1 MSMFYK
7 GYMIG
12 NTTRKI
18 KANALQGDTS
28 VTINDRNIFTTSTID
43 HSVIGASGKIVAV
56 SNVDVQ
62 NNTLTLTFDSALEE
76 NAVVNVKIRNI

>member
-12 NTTRKI
+12 TNTRKI

-43 HSVIGASGKIVAV
+43 HSVIGASGNIIGISKVEVA
-56 SNVDVQ
+56 
-62 NNTLTLTFDSALEE
+62 NNTLTLTFDNALEE
-76 NAVVNVKIRNI
+76 NAVVRVKVRNI

>member
-12 NTTRKI
+12 ANTRKI

-43 HSVIGASGKIVAV
+43 HSVIGASGKIIGISKVEVA
-56 SNVDVQ
+56 
-62 NNTLTLTFDSALEE
+62 NNTLTLTFDGALEE